1 MVHPFSFVF
10 FSHGVAMVRPWCVMV
25 CHGAYLY
32 FLFCA
37 EKRHG
42 VARVRPWCVMVC
54 HGVSLFSCFFA
65 EKDMV
70 RPWCILVCHGVYLF
84 SVFLQKKT
92 WCGHGAAMVCH
103 GVPWCVCFSCFFGR
117 KTHGV
122 AMVCHGVSF
131 FGGFCSHGVA
141 MVRPWCVMVCHGV
154 YLFSV
159 FLHKKTWCGHG
170 LATVCRRCVK
180 GSGSSRRMQDKAAAA
195 AERSWGAA
203 QKAPKLSM
211 PPATPS
217 PASLRHPFGCCLRI
231 HVQRAL
237 AAAMMVMRPRV
248 MAAHHVTTTA
258 YTAAVAALFRSAR
271 RLRQWIDLDR
281 LLRRLLL
288 RQGRHA
294 TSALTGRFAARASLP
309 GDRHRSGSRE
319 SRASLPGPCY
329 QLDAKQGK
337 S

>member
-1 MVHPFSFVF
+1 MVC
-10 FSHGVAMVRPWCVMV
+10 HGVSWCVSLFLVLCRKKTWCGQGAAMVCHGVPWCVSFFLFFCRKRHGAAMVYHGVPWCVSFFCFFCRKRHGAAMVRPWCVMV
-25 CHGAYLY
+25 CHGVSVFHA
-32 FLFCA
+32 FLA
-37 EKRHG
+37 EKPM
-42 VARVRPWCVMVC
+42 VWPWCVMVC
-54 HGVSLFSCFFA
+54 
-65 EKDMV
+65 
-70 RPWCILVCHGVYLF
+70 PWW
-84 SVFLQKKT
+84 FLLA

-103 GVPWCVCFSCFFGR
+103 GVPWCV
-117 KTHGV
+117 
-122 AMVCHGVSF
+122 SF
-131 FGGFCSHGVA
+131 FC
-141 MVRPWCVMVCHGV
+141 
-154 YLFSV
+154 